1 MKILS
6 IDVGMRHLAYCI
18 INKGQNNY
26 TIESWDIIDLC
37 NDQHNTCCGKKKS
50 GASCG
55 KPAKFHK
62 NGKYYCKLHA
72 KKQPFIVPPANMRL
86 SKIKKM
92 KLKELK
98 KIAEGKNYKLTKSSK
113 KTDYI
118 ENIAI
123 DLSNNYLNPVIKTN
137 SKDINFV
144 TYGHRIKSSF
154 DELLRD
160 TPIDCMIIENQIG
173 PLALRMKMI
182 QGMIMQH
189 FIERNCSSIKEISP
203 ANKLKEFSTK
213 KKTSYNERKKLGIE
227 VMRSLLDENDNISM
241 WSAHFEGHK
250 KKDDL
255 ADSFLQGLWY
265 IKQL

>member
-37 NDQHNTCCGKKKS
+37 NDQQNMCCGKKKD
-50 GASCG
+50 GLSCG
-55 KPAKFHK
+55 KIAKFHK
-62 NGKYYCKLHA
+62 NGEYNCKLHA
-72 KKQPFIVPPANMRL
+72 KKQPFIVPTANMRL

-98 KIAEGKNYKLTKSSK
+98 KIADGKNYKLTKYSK
-113 KTDYI
+113 KSDYI
-118 ENIAI
+118 ENIVL
-123 DLSNNYLNPVIKTN
+123 DLSNNYLNPIIKTN
-137 SKDINFV
+137 SRDINFV
-144 TYGHRIKSSF
+144 TYGQRIKSSF
-154 DELLRD
+154 DELLHNK
-160 TPIDCMIIENQIG
+160 TIDCMIIENQIG

-189 FIERNCSSIKEISP
+189 FIEINCNIIKEISP

-213 KKTSYNERKKLGIE
+213 KKTSYSERKKLGIQIT
-227 VMRSLLDENDNISM
+227 RKLLNENNNISE
-241 WSAHFEGHK
+241 WKEHFEKHN

-255 ADSFLQGLWY
+255 ADSYLQGLWY
-265 IKQL
+265 IKQ